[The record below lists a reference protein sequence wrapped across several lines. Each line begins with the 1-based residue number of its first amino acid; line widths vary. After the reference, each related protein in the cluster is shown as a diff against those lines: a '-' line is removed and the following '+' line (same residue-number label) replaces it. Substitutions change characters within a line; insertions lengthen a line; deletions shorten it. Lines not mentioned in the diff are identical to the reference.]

1 MVIFA
6 FEFVDKTFKF
16 DSSLKMKHLN
26 YQVFSFFLSIIYL
39 LYINIEYF

>member
-6 FEFVDKTFKF
+6 FGFVDKTFKF

-26 YQVFSFFLSIIYL
+26 YQVFSFFCQLFIY
-39 LYINIEYF
+39 FT